1 MKRIACWSGPRN
13 ISTAL
18 MRSWSSRNDTFVSD
32 EPLYAYYLKEQ
43 HLKHPMYKQIIHYYS
58 TTYDQ
63 IVKNLSSEI
72 PDGKECWYQKHM
84 AHHLINLNSINWI
97 KNFQNCILI
106 RHPKD
111 VINSY
116 VKKNTLN
123 HIDELGYPQQYKIM
137 KYLEGIDKK
146 FIVIDSNILLNNPK
160 KILSQWCN
168 HIDLKF
174 DISMLQ
180 WEKGNHPQDG
190 IWWKH
195 WYDNVI
201 TTTHFQKFSANQSQL
216 DKKYQSIYD
225 EALDYY
231 NKLYYFAER

>member
-1 MKRIACWSGPRN
+1 MRIACWSGPRN

-18 MRSWSSRNDTFVSD
+18 MRSWSSRNDSFVSD
-32 EPLYAYYLKEQ
+32 EPFYAYYLREKQ
-43 HLKHPMYKQIIHYYS
+43 LKHPMYKEIIGYYPN
-58 TTYDQ
+58 TYDD
-63 IVKNLSSEI
+63 VVTSLSSEI
-72 PDGKECWYQKHM
+72 PNGKEHWYQKHM
-84 AHHLINLNSINWI
+84 AHHLIDLNNIDWI
-97 KNFQNCILI
+97 KKFENCILI

-116 VKKNTLN
+116 IKKNTLN
-123 HIDELGYPQQYKIM
+123 HVDELGYPQQYKIM
-137 KYLEGIDKK
+137 RYLDSIDKK
-146 FIVIDSNILLNNPK
+146 FIVIDSNILLNNPE
-160 KILSQWCN
+160 KILSQWCSSIN
-168 HIDLKF
+168 LEF
-174 DISMLQ
+174 DISMLKWQ
-180 WEKGNHPQDG
+180 KGTHPQDG

-201 TTTHFQKFSANQSQL
+201 TTTHFQKFSANQRDL

>member
-1 MKRIACWSGPRN
+1 MRIACWSGPRN

-18 MRSWSSRNDTFVSD
+18 MRSWSSRNDSFVSD
-32 EPLYAYYLKEQ
+32 EPFYAYYLREQ
-43 HLKHPMYKQIIHYYS
+43 QLKHPMYKEIIGYYPN
-58 TTYDQ
+58 TYDD
-63 IVKNLSSEI
+63 VVTSLTSEI
-72 PDGKECWYQKHM
+72 PNDKEYWYQKHM
-84 AHHLINLNSINWI
+84 AHHLIDLNNIDWI
-97 KNFQNCILI
+97 KNFENCILI

-116 VKKNTLN
+116 IKKNTLN
-123 HIDELGYPQQYKIM
+123 HVDELGYPQQYKIM
-137 KYLEGIDKK
+137 RYLDSIGKK
-146 FIVIDSNILLNNPK
+146 FIVIDSNILLNNPE
-160 KILSQWCN
+160 KILSQWCSSIN
-168 HIDLKF
+168 LEF
-174 DISMLQ
+174 DNSMLK
-180 WEKGNHPQDG
+180 WNKGNHPQDG

-201 TTTHFQKFSANQSQL
+201 TTTHFQKFSANQRDL